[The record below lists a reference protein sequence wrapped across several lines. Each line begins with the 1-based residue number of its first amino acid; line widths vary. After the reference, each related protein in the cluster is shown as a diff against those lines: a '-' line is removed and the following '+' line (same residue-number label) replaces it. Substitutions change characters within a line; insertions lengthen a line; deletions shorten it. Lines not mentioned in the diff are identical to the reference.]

1 MIKCEIDNILTG
13 AIDMHVH
20 NGPIFGPYRQ
30 DAMEIAQ
37 QQAEF
42 GMSGV
47 VFKDS
52 GYLTAPIAKMINTR
66 LPDFT
71 VFGSITLNTCHGGLN
86 PSAVENAARL
96 GTKVVWMPT
105 QSAEN
110 SMAKYREMG
119 INIPGE
125 GIRLIDG
132 EGQLKP
138 EVEKILHT
146 IKDFNMVL
154 ATGHI
159 GPNET
164 MALVKR
170 AHEIGIEKIILT
182 HPFHSEVVESEVLTR
197 EQVHELVDLG
207 AYVEHTLVFH
217 LPTEFCVPTESTVEL
232 IREYGA
238 EHTIIS
244 TDLGLFTYNPTPAEG
259 MRIFIAALTTR
270 KIPAEDI
277 RKMCHDNPVKLLDLE

>member
-1 MIKCEIDNILTG
+1 MYKFEIDEILAG

-20 NGPIFGPYRQ
+20 NGPMFGPYRQ

-52 GYLTAPIAKMINTR
+52 GYLTAPIAKMINAR

-71 VFGSITLNTCHGGLN
+71 AVGSITLNTCHGGLN
-86 PSAVENAARL
+86 PAAVENAARL
-96 GTKVVWMPT
+96 GSKVVWMPT
-105 QSAEN
+105 LSAEN

-119 INIPGE
+119 INVSGA
-125 GIRLIDG
+125 GISLIDE

-138 EVEKILHT
+138 EIEPILHT
-146 IKDFNMVL
+146 IKEFNMVL

-159 GPNET
+159 GPDEI
-164 MALVKR
+164 MPLVKR

-182 HPFHSEVVESEVLTR
+182 HPFHTEVVESKVLTR

-207 AYVEHTLVFH
+207 AYIEHTFVFH
-217 LPTEFCVPTESTVEL
+217 LPTEMGLPIESTVEL
-232 IREYGA
+232 VKEYGA

-244 TDLGLFTYNPTPAEG
+244 TDLGLFAFNPTPAEG
-259 MRIFIAALTTR
+259 MRMFIAALTTR
-270 KIPAEDI
+270 KVPAEDI
-277 RKMCHDNPVKLLDLE
+277 RKMCHDNPAKLLDLE